1 MNVGKIQESVLRRSV
16 FRQLKTKRE
25 EVLCGAGPGEDCA
38 ILSFPPGE
46 ELLISSPAVKTG
58 RDAAL
63 YAVHAAANNIAACG
77 GRPAAVWLTVLLPP
91 SAEEEELKALM
102 LQAEQTCAELNLQ
115 IAGGHTEVTPAVN
128 RIALSAAAA
137 GSAPAGQSVR
147 TSDLH
152 PGAELVVTKWVGL
165 EGTAVAAKEKERELR
180 SHFPA
185 YLVETARDFDRYLS
199 VLPEAAAASEDA
211 AVMPCGICAMTDLS
225 TGGIFSALWEMGESA
240 GVGLEIDLKKI
251 PIRQETVEIC
261 NYLDLNP
268 YELSS
273 CGSLLIAAD
282 DGYALADS
290 LERAGIPAAV
300 VGKAVPGNDRIVR
313 NGEEKRFL
321 GPVRADQIHKLF

>member
-1 MNVGKIQESVLRRSV
+1 MEVGKIQESVLKRSV
-16 FRQLKTKRE
+16 LRQLKTKRKE
-25 EVLCGAGPGEDCA
+25 ILQGAGLGEDCA
-38 ILSFPPGE
+38 VLAFPPGE
-46 ELLISSPAVKTG
+46 ELLISSCAVKTG
-58 RDAAL
+58 HDAAL

-91 SAEEEELKALM
+91 SAEEEELKTLM
-102 LQAEQTCAELNLQ
+102 LQAEQTCAGLNLQ

-128 RIALSAAAA
+128 RITLSAAAA

-165 EGTAVAAKEKERELR
+165 EGTAVAAKEKERELL

-211 AVMPCGICAMTDLS
+211 AVMPCGVCAMTDLS

-273 CGSLLIAAD
+273 GGSLLIAAD
-282 DGYALADS
+282 DGYTLADS

-321 GPVRADQIHKLF
+321 GPVRTDQIHKLF

>member
-1 MNVGKIQESVLRRSV
+1 MDTGKIQESVLKRSV
-16 FRQLKTKRE
+16 LRQLKTKRKE
-25 EVLCGAGPGEDCA
+25 ILQGAGLGEDCA
-38 ILSFPPGE
+38 VLAFPPGE

-185 YLVETARDFDRYLS
+185 YLVETARDLDRYLS

>member
-1 MNVGKIQESVLRRSV
+1 MDTGKIQESVLKRSV
-16 FRQLKTKRE
+16 LRQLKTKRKE
-25 EVLCGAGPGEDCA
+25 ILQGAGLGEDCA
-38 ILSFPPGE
+38 VLAFPPGE

-261 NYLDLNP
+261 NDLDLNP

>member
-1 MNVGKIQESVLRRSV
+1 MDTGKIQESVLKRSV
-16 FRQLKTKRE
+16 LRQLKTKRKE
-25 EVLCGAGPGEDCA
+25 ILQGAGLGEDCA
-38 ILSFPPGE
+38 VLAFPPGE

-211 AVMPCGICAMTDLS
+211 AVMPCGICAM
-225 TGGIFSALWEMGESA
+225 
-240 GVGLEIDLKKI
+240 KI
-251 PIRQETVEIC
+251 
-261 NYLDLNP
+261 
-268 YELSS
+268 
-273 CGSLLIAAD
+273 G
-282 DGYALADS
+282 
-290 LERAGIPAAV
+290 RAHV
-300 VGKAVPGNDRIVR
+300 
-313 NGEEKRFL
+313 
-321 GPVRADQIHKLF
+321 